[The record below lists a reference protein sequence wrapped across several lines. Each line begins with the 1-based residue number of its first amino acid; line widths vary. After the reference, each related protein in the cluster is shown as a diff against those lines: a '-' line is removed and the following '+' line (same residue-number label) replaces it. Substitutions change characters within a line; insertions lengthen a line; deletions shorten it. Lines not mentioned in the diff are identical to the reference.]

1 MNLLDEDIGDY
12 SDSKTDEYDI
22 DQSIDDLGTISI
34 DFTEDN
40 PVTINQKD
48 DYNKCNNN
56 RKKLSDINDEQ
67 RNLNTDFENS
77 SNKTVSLDISSD
89 QDEENGDIVA
99 KLLDPFEQLERE
111 FHWDEVT
118 TIKPPPAFSGSQKS
132 SRSTK
137 NIKSIIQSSK
147 DKETNQIRESSI
159 VSSNKLIHNDVP
171 SKR

>member
-48 DYNKCNNN
+48 DHNKCNNN
-56 RKKLSDINDEQ
+56 RMKLSDINDEQ

-77 SNKTVSLDISSD
+77 SNKLVSLDISSD

-118 TIKPPPAFSGSQKS
+118 AIKPPPAFSGGQKS
-132 SRSTK
+132 SRSIK
-137 NIKSIIQSSK
+137 DKKSIIQSNK
-147 DKETNQIRESSI
+147 DKEPNQIGDSS
-159 VSSNKLIHNDVP
+159 VDSSHKQIHGDVQ

>member
-40 PVTINQKD
+40 PVTINQID

-56 RKKLSDINDEQ
+56 RKKLSDINGEQ
-67 RNLNTDFENS
+67 RNLNTDFEKS
-77 SNKTVSLDISSD
+77 SNKPASLDVSSD

-111 FHWDEVT
+111 FHWDDVT
-118 TIKPPPAFSGSQKS
+118 AIKPPPAFSGGQKS
-132 SRSTK
+132 SRLTK
-137 NIKSIIQSSK
+137 DKKSITQSSK
-147 DKETNQIRESSI
+147 DKETNQIRNSSVTSSQKQI
-159 VSSNKLIHNDVP
+159 YNDVSS
-171 SKR
+171 KR